1 MYKTITIFKN
11 IKDHKKFK
19 ALYIDQLLPSY
30 RYLPGCICTDVTYIK
45 TINDEMSGEIGE
57 IQYIIETHFESEET
71 MNAVL
76 TSPEIAEHMMRA
88 LQETPGDLF
97 FYTGH
102 TARVYSEEAR
112 KKFNKKDFTG
122 SVIDDYSSSELKS
135 YNYHQ
140 RIEIKD
146 E

>member
-1 MYKTITIFKN
+1 MYKTITIYKN

-19 ALYIDQLLPSY
+19 ELYLDQLLPQY
-30 RYLPGCICTDVTYIK
+30 RYLPGCICTDVTSVHS
-45 TINDEMSGEIGE
+45 INDEMSGEIGE
-57 IQYIIETHFESEET
+57 IQYIIETHFESLES

-97 FYTGH
+97 FYTGN
-102 TARVYSEEAR
+102 TARVYSEEAK
-112 KKFNKKDFTG
+112 KKFNKTDIKG
-122 SVIDDYSSSELKS
+122 SVIDDYSNSQLKS
-135 YNYHQ
+135 YEYE
-140 RIEIKD
+140 RIEHK